1 MEETRKPSRK
11 PRATAAAPAASKPAP
26 KAAARA
32 ARPAAPV
39 KAAAPRKQAARAVP
53 TQAERDQMVRMAAYF
68 RAQQRG
74 FAPGNEWEDWLVAE
88 AEISALVEPAPPPA
102 KSRKAPPRKT
112 SKG

>member
-1 MEETRKPSRK
+1 MEETRKPPRK
-11 PRATAAAPAASKPAP
+11 PRAKAAAPAAAKPAP
-26 KAAARA
+26 KAATKA
-32 ARPAAPV
+32 AKPAAPV
-39 KAAAPRKQAARAVP
+39 KAAARKQAARAVP

-88 AEISALVEPAPPPA
+88 AEISALVEPAAAPA

>member
-11 PRATAAAPAASKPAP
+11 PRAKAAAPAASKPAP
-26 KAAARA
+26 KAAAKA

-39 KAAAPRKQAARAVP
+39 KAAARKQAAPAVP

>member
-1 MEETRKPSRK
+1 MEETRKPPRK
-11 PRATAAAPAASKPAP
+11 PRAKAAAPVAAKPVP
-26 KAAARA
+26 KAAAKA

-39 KAAAPRKQAARAVP
+39 KAAARKQAAPAVP
-53 TQAERDQMVRMAAYF
+53 TQAEHDQMVRMAAYF

-74 FAPGNEWEDWLVAE
+74 FAPGNEWEDWLAAE
-88 AEISALVEPAPPPA
+88 AEISALVEPAAAPA